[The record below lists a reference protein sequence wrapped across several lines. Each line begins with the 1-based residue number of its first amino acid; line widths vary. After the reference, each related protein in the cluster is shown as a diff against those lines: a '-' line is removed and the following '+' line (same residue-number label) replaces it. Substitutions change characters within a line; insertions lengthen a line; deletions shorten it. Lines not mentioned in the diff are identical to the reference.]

1 MLFSELLVHEKTRCQ
16 LMHFLNKPSH
26 ALLIAAPAGSGKET
40 LAKYLSAELLGTSYE
55 KLSDYPYF
63 TFLDKPDGKQEI
75 SIDSIRIVITKL
87 RLKPVIE
94 GGGQIKRLVLI
105 NQANLLSQEGQN
117 ALLKSI
123 EEPQDN
129 TVFIFT
135 APSDNSVLPTISSRV
150 QKITV
155 LPVSLGVATQYFGS
169 KYTNNAVES
178 SWRLSRGSIGL
189 LSSIL
194 KDDKDHELK
203 RAVEQ
208 AKDFLKMRR
217 YERILFLDKI
227 SSDRA
232 QLIVMLDALNRILS
246 ALHHNA
252 INANNQKRT
261 NSITQGRKLVHS
273 ITDSLNKNTSPRL
286 AALQLALKLQV

>member
-1 MLFSELLVHEKTRCQ
+1 MLFSELLVHEKTRNQ

-26 ALLIAAPAGSGKET
+26 ALLIAGPAGNGKET

-63 TFLDKPDGKQEI
+63 TFLDKPDSKQEI

-87 RLKPVIE
+87 QLKPVIE
-94 GGGQIKRLVLI
+94 DGGQIKRLVLI

-129 TVFIFT
+129 TVFILT
-135 APSDNSVLPTISSRV
+135 APSDDSVLPTISSRV
-150 QKITV
+150 QKIAV
-155 LPVSLGVATQYFGS
+155 LPVSLGMATQYFGS
-169 KYTNNAVES
+169 KYTNNAIES
-178 SWRLSRGSIGL
+178 SWRLSRGS
-189 LSSIL
+189 
-194 KDDKDHELK
+194 
-203 RAVEQ
+203 
-208 AKDFLKMRR
+208 
-217 YERILFLDKI
+217 
-227 SSDRA
+227 
-232 QLIVMLDALNRILS
+232 
-246 ALHHNA
+246 A

-286 AALQLALKLQV
+286 AALQLAVKLQV